1 MSAAT
6 APKIWVLPLWA
17 ELLMEETVM
26 LSSLPAPGLS
36 RTFRVPLSWILTM
49 SGRPSLFTS
58 TVTVAAEEERSVGEA
73 AATNGLAP
81 RKPGMLKTGPLDTS
95 SASGGAGSALGWL

>member
-36 RTFRVPLSWILTM
+36 RTLRVPSLWILTM

-58 TVTVAAEEERSVGEA
+58 TVTVAAEEEVAGGA

-81 RKPGMLKTGPLDTS
+81 RKPGMLKTGPLGTS
-95 SASGGAGSALGWL
+95 SASGGASSALGWL